1 MVVAVIIIL
10 VVVAV
15 ECVGK
20 SDLNFNAGIIISVD
34 GCHLTVMS
42 VEIGVRD
49 GQIEMVKSRKGVSE
63 SIVI

>member
-10 VVVAV
+10 VVV

-20 SDLNFNAGIIISVD
+20 IDFNAGIIISVD
-34 GCHLTVMS
+34 DCHLTVMS

-49 GQIEMVKSRKGVSE
+49 GQHRNGEVERE
-63 SIVI
+63 